1 MRLKSYYLPEE
12 ITTNLYTAGKE
23 WQTEDGVEYRG
34 SYHRYLTN
42 EVYTGAT
49 WNSKTSKKLQTY
61 VAEVTRNLTYTT
73 LKSRLK
79 TNFIAPWSVTPVVNE
94 QDRAVG
100 SITRYFIKKVNENT
114 IIEIDKLQYDALQGN
129 ALDPHMYIS
138 TTLQWYIAGPV
149 NDEIV
154 GVVTKQGVRSK
165 NLAEIA
171 FADRQLAGL
180 KTLLANPLQFYTDT
194 DYKVPPSIN

>member
-49 WNSKTSKKLQTY
+49 WNSKTSKKLQPY
-61 VAEVTRNLTYTT
+61 IAEITRNLTYTK

-79 TNFIAPWSVTPVVNE
+79 TNYITPWAVTPVITE
-94 QDRAVG
+94 QDRATG
-100 SITRYFIKKVNENT
+100 SINRYFIKKINDNT
-114 IIEIDKLQYDALQGN
+114 IIEIDKLQYDAHRGN
-129 ALDPHMYIS
+129 ALDPHMYSS
-138 TTLQWYIAGPV
+138 TMLQWYITGPV
-149 NDEIV
+149 NDEAA

-165 NLAEIA
+165 NLTQIA
-171 FADRQLAGL
+171 YANQQLPGL
-180 KTLLANPLQFYTDT
+180 KTLLTDPLQFYTDT